1 MKPSNWGM
9 LAKPRVQVNSLTEG
23 ISMKILLVALIC
35 ACCVSCQSLED
46 AKRPVRPPIQT
57 EIVTEWQLLEEGR
70 AIQLDTSHT
79 RTVGQVE
86 VNDRGEILREV
97 GRIVGIHPEID
108 EIMVLGD
115 DLYTAAVRVTDVEK
129 VTVYLVR
136 IKSGRWVISHVVF
149 RQN

>member
-1 MKPSNWGM
+1 
-9 LAKPRVQVNSLTEG
+9 
-23 ISMKILLVALIC
+23 
-35 ACCVSCQSLED
+35 
-46 AKRPVRPPIQT
+46 
-57 EIVTEWQLLEEGR
+57 VTEWQLLEEGKST
-70 AIQLDTSHT
+70 QLDTTHT

-86 VNDRGEILREV
+86 INDRGEILREV

-136 IKSGRWVISHVVF
+136 LKSGRWVISHVVF